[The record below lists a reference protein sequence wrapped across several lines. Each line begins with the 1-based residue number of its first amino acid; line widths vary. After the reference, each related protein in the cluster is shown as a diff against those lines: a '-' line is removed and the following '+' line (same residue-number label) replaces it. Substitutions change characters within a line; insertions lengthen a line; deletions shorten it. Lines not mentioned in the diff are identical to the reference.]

1 MSGAALAVCSALV
14 FIGAVHLYWAVGG
27 SVWKAG
33 AIPSRR
39 GKPLMAPRP
48 ASTALVGITL
58 FGMTAIIGSTAGILP
73 LFLPRGFL
81 QDVSIVLALTFALRA
96 IGEFHYIGFFKRV
109 RGSIF
114 AERDTYIYSPLCLVF
129 AVLIAMIALV

>member
-1 MSGAALAVCSALV
+1 M
-14 FIGAVHLYWAVGG
+14 
-27 SVWKAG
+27 
-33 AIPSRR
+33 
-39 GKPLMAPRP
+39 MAPRP
-48 ASTALVGITL
+48 AGTALVGISL

-129 AVLIAMIALV
+129 AVLIAMIALA